1 MYVNTLC
8 GILEC
13 EEGALRLVDGNSPYD
28 GGLEIC
34 QVGVWG
40 TICDYL
46 WDRTDSLVAC
56 RQLFGDNVT
65 GSCCVFKVGF

>member
-1 MYVNTLC
+1 MFSDSVFNSK
-8 GILEC
+8 EC
-13 EEGALRLVDGNSPYD
+13 EEGALRLMDGNSLYD

-65 GSCCVFKVGF
+65 GKIV